1 MAKLTLTAAAS
12 QIADLQATI
21 AQLTAQ
27 VIDLQAQLTLTAT
40 PTMPEYI
47 EPTEVQPAPVDDELD
62 SLAWRFGF
70 TPTCGG
76 KLPARK
82 LQGEVISYY
91 TTRDGTEYKKI
102 RTGNRARS
110 VNVTGFTDEQKAAAH

>member
-1 MAKLTLTAAAS
+1 MARQTLAAATS
-12 QIADLQATI
+12 QIADLQTTI

-27 VIDLQAQLTLTAT
+27 VMDLQAQLTLTAT
-40 PTMPEYI
+40 QPMPEYI
-47 EPTEVQPAPVDDELD
+47 EPEVQPAPVDDELD

-82 LQGEVISYY
+82 SQGEVITYY
-91 TTRDGTEYKKI
+91 VTRDGSEYKKI

-110 VNVTGFTDEQKAAAH
+110 INVTGMSDEQKAAAH